1 MRIPR
6 KLYVN
11 GGIRMIQRTLDAYR
25 QAIAACFVKEQAA
38 LQDILD
44 ALTSEPQAQSVI
56 ELTESRHFP
65 RRWPSLYKA
74 LERGE
79 IALERLHR
87 TLLAALPPLTTERRL
102 LGLDCLPLVRPESP
116 TLRDREYVHVPNL
129 PKSAKPVLPGWQY
142 SEVVVLPATPS
153 GATFVL
159 DCSRVPSDQSPLAW
173 GAVQLLALA
182 PQLAERAILLGDRA
196 YGVPAFLPLVWSLPL
211 DLLLRLRKNA
221 RLYFSAPPHTGKR
234 GAPRKDGAAFV
245 LNDATTHPL
254 PDASWQASDGAL
266 LVQAWQGLHFKSA
279 RACVVTVLQ
288 VTRPTVVPS
297 RRQEQ
302 VSWFLW
308 RGDYLPPLEHVAE
321 WYARRFSQ
329 EHGHRFQ
336 QQHLLW
342 EALRVR
348 SSAAMQRWLTLVFL
362 AHNQLVL
369 ATPLVTPTRRP
380 WESASRPVTLSQI
393 RRSFPALLATC
404 TPITVLP
411 KQRGKSPGRSKG
423 ARPPPVS
430 RFPVVYK
437 SRRTAV
443 KKTIKQAKTSA

>member
-1 MRIPR
+1 
-6 KLYVN
+6 
-11 GGIRMIQRTLDAYR
+11 MIQRTLDAYR

-87 TLLAALPPLTTERRL
+87 TLLAALPPLPTERRL

-142 SEVVVLPATPS
+142 SEVVVLPAAPS

-173 GAVQLLALA
+173 GAVQLLALV
-182 PQLAERAILLGDRA
+182 PHLAERAIVLGDRA
-196 YGVPAFLPLVWSLPL
+196 YGVPSFLPLVWPLPI

-221 RLYFSAPPHTGKR
+221 RLYFPAPPRTGKR
-234 GAPRKDGAAFV
+234 GAPRKDGNAFV
-245 LNDATTHPL
+245 LADATTHPL
-254 PDASWQASDGAL
+254 PDAYWQASDGSL
-266 LVQAWQGLHFKSA
+266 IVRAWRHLHFKQA
-279 RACVVTVLQ
+279 RECVVTVLQ
-288 VTRPTVVPS
+288 VTRPFISSS
-297 RRQEQ
+297 RRQERI
-302 VSWFLW
+302 SWFLW
-308 RGDYLPPLEHVAE
+308 RGDTLPPLEHVAD
-321 WYARRFSQ
+321 WYSRRFSQ
-329 EHGHRFQ
+329 EHGHRFEQ
-336 QQHLLW
+336 QNLFW
-342 EALRVR
+342 EALHVR
-348 SSAAMQRWLTLVFL
+348 SAAAMQRWITLVQL

-369 ATPLVTPTRRP
+369 AAPLVAVVHRP
-380 WESASRPVTLSQI
+380 WESPSRPATLSQI

-404 TPITVLP
+404 APLTAPP
-411 KQRGKSPGRSKG
+411 KPRGKSPGRCNG
-423 ARPPPVS
+423 ARPPPAP
-430 RFPVVYK
+430 RFPVIYK
-437 SRRTAV
+437 SRHKAV
-443 KKTIKQAKTSA
+443 KKAAKLAKPSA